1 MNLYSDRLARTQ
13 EATET
18 VIDDRTWRAI
28 HDTIYW
34 FVQREGFPDYLR
46 LAGGTYSTSRDPET
60 DTLRLAEDAD
70 LMVHGIGHEVWYQRQ
85 SGRKM
90 ETPRRDD
97 IFDLL
102 EFCHKSTKRVDD
114 RKIGTRVFRDQV
126 NAILRRNLI
135 CFQIN
140 EQGEVT
146 RTTSIVFQEMVGEF
160 DKGTQGLEGEVR
172 RLIEQG
178 IGGYIGRRDE
188 NLEVG
193 IKALWS
199 AWERLKTTFQG
210 ADKRR
215 QTQDMVN
222 VAAQNETPELRK
234 LIDDEAKILTDAG
247 NQFTIRHSETDR
259 IAVRG
264 DSQQRWLFERLFALI
279 LLIAKGQAE
288 GKR

>member
-1 MNLYSDRLARTQ
+1 
-13 EATET
+13 
-18 VIDDRTWRAI
+18 
-28 HDTIYW
+28 
-34 FVQREGFPDYLR
+34 
-46 LAGGTYSTSRDPET
+46 
-60 DTLRLAEDAD
+60 
-70 LMVHGIGHEVWYQRQ
+70 MVHGIGHEVWYQRQ
-85 SGRKM
+85 SGREM

-102 EFCHKSTKRVDD
+102 EFCHKSTKPVDD
-114 RKIGTRVFRDQV
+114 QKLGTRVFRDQI

-160 DKGTQGLEGEVR
+160 SKGIHGLEGETR
-172 RLIEQG
+172 RLINQG
-178 IGGYIGRRDE
+178 IVGYIGRRDE
-188 NLEVG
+188 DLEVG
-193 IKALWS
+193 SKSLWA

-215 QTQDMVN
+215 QAQYMVN
-222 VAAQNETPELRK
+222 VAAQNESPEFRK
-234 LIDDEAKILTDAG
+234 LVDDEATMLTGVG
-247 NQFTIRHSETDR
+247 NRFTIRHSETDR

-264 DSQQRWLFERLFALI
+264 DAQQRWLFERLFALI
-279 LLIAKGQAE
+279 LLIAKGQSE